1 MKRPELLG
9 KSGTAFGCL
18 NVGCAGTLVLAFG
31 LCFLTE
37 EKSSPQKTTQETT
50 IQNSLSYLN
59 ATNTPEIAWIEI
71 NGNNVYIGFSKRTP
85 DVSMIIKGAALK
97 CNKAINFG
105 CHVWAV
111 PADAKRPWKPGSGP
125 FYDEATARGGK
136 IQ

>member
-1 MKRPELLG
+1 MLNNKRNG
-9 KSGTAFGCL
+9 SVQGCL
-18 NVGCAGTLVLAFG
+18 IIIVAMVV
-31 LCFLTE
+31 FLLWLFSGDDASNT
-37 EKSSPQKTTQETT
+37 QKTTQETT
-50 IQNSLSYLN
+50 IRNSLDYLN

-71 NGNNVYIGFSKRTP
+71 NNNNVYIGFSKRTP
-85 DVSMIIKGAALK
+85 DVSMIIRGAALR

-125 FYDEATARGGK
+125 YYDEATARGGK